1 MEEREIDLFD
11 LIADI
16 LAHWRSVLIAML
28 VGAVLL
34 GAFGYVKSY
43 KEFQN
48 TQNEQVTV
56 SNTNDTTREEKIK
69 RMKESLGDDLLAGVD
84 SVIVWE
90 NKYDLKE
97 IYYKNS
103 LYMQLD
109 PLHVVQKEL
118 VYQIQV
124 EDNSAGSK
132 FGIVYGN
139 VIKNVGL
146 YDWIEQQTRMDAAY
160 VGELISADAQSG
172 MGVADDE
179 KQILL
184 SDSNCVKIVIMQ
196 KDEESCEKL
205 ADAVKEYLA
214 MQQENLSQEIGNHEL
229 ILLSETMGT
238 VSNTEVLDKQ
248 TSYRDE
254 ISSLK
259 ESIAKAY
266 KKNYM
271 VPEANVRV
279 EINEKTGK
287 IRLFEIRTVVDDLE
301 DEDLEV
307 SLDEAHDI
315 NPNYQVGDIV
325 ETEADVDHI
334 GRLAAIQ
341 TKQLFRQKIRETEK
355 ETLYNEF
362 ADKKDD
368 IITGIVDRVEPKF
381 AIINIGKT
389 GAFLGLNQQIP
400 GETLHEGQHVK
411 VYVSDVDRGTKGTH
425 IVVSRTE
432 PQFVRRLFELE
443 VPEVYDGTVE
453 IKSVSREPGERSKI
467 AVYTAVEGLDP
478 IGSCVGPKGSRVKNV
493 VDELHGEMIDI
504 VEWSSDPVVY
514 ISHALSPSDVLTVS
528 VDEEKHSALVIVP
541 DDQLSLAIGKRGQN
555 ARLAVRLT
563 GWKIDI
569 KSLSEATELGLMEQI
584 QQKEELPVDET
595 FQDEFAQEMLDKQEE
610 KETVVEEK
618 ENTENEVEEVTS
630 ESDVEDYED
639 FDDYEDDEYSKYD
652 EDIDYDEY
660 DKYYDE
666 D

>member
-1 MEEREIDLFD
+1 M
-11 LIADI
+11 A
-16 LAHWRSVLIAML
+16 
-28 VGAVLL
+28 
-34 GAFGYVKSY
+34 
-43 KEFQN
+43 
-48 TQNEQVTV
+48 
-56 SNTNDTTREEKIK
+56 SNRKFMSALNALCEEK
-69 RMKESLGDDLLAGVD
+69 
-84 SVIVWE
+84 
-90 NKYDLKE
+90 
-97 IYYKNS
+97 
-103 LYMQLD
+103 
-109 PLHVVQKEL
+109 
-118 VYQIQV
+118 
-124 EDNSAGSK
+124 
-132 FGIVYGN
+132 GI
-139 VIKNVGL
+139 
-146 YDWIEQQTRMDAAY
+146 
-160 VGELISADAQSG
+160 
-172 MGVADDE
+172 E
-179 KQILL
+179 KDVFLE
-184 SDSNCVKIVIMQ
+184 M
-196 KDEESCEKL
+196 
-205 ADAVKEYLA
+205 
-214 MQQENLSQEIGNHEL
+214 
-229 ILLSETMGT
+229 
-238 VSNTEVLDKQ
+238 
-248 TSYRDE
+248 
-254 ISSLK
+254 LK

-355 ETLYNEF
+355 ENEF

-584 QQKEELPVDET
+584 QQKEESPVDET
-595 FQDEFAQEMLDKQEE
+595 FQDEFAQEMLDNQEE

-618 ENTENEVEEVTS
+618 ENIENEVEEVTS

>member
-1 MEEREIDLFD
+1 M
-11 LIADI
+11 A
-16 LAHWRSVLIAML
+16 
-28 VGAVLL
+28 
-34 GAFGYVKSY
+34 
-43 KEFQN
+43 
-48 TQNEQVTV
+48 
-56 SNTNDTTREEKIK
+56 SNRKFMSALNALCEEK
-69 RMKESLGDDLLAGVD
+69 
-84 SVIVWE
+84 
-90 NKYDLKE
+90 
-97 IYYKNS
+97 
-103 LYMQLD
+103 
-109 PLHVVQKEL
+109 
-118 VYQIQV
+118 
-124 EDNSAGSK
+124 
-132 FGIVYGN
+132 GI
-139 VIKNVGL
+139 
-146 YDWIEQQTRMDAAY
+146 
-160 VGELISADAQSG
+160 
-172 MGVADDE
+172 E
-179 KQILL
+179 KDVFLE
-184 SDSNCVKIVIMQ
+184 M
-196 KDEESCEKL
+196 
-205 ADAVKEYLA
+205 
-214 MQQENLSQEIGNHEL
+214 
-229 ILLSETMGT
+229 
-238 VSNTEVLDKQ
+238 
-248 TSYRDE
+248 
-254 ISSLK
+254 LK

-315 NPNYQVGDIV
+315 NPNYQVV

-569 KSLSEATELGLMEQI
+569 KSLSEATELGLMEKI

-595 FQDEFAQEMLDKQEE
+595 FQDEFAQEMLDNQEE

-639 FDDYEDDEYSKYD
+639 YDDYEDDEYSKYD

>member
-146 YDWIEQQTRMDAAY
+146 YDWIEQQTGMDAAY
-160 VGELISADAQSG
+160 VGELISADVKSG
-172 MGVADDE
+172 MTIADGT
-179 KQILL
+179 QVLL

-205 ADAVKEYLA
+205 ADAAKEYIA

-259 ESIAKAY
+259 ESITKKKAEFTEEQKQY
-266 KKNYM
+266 YNLLTQNDSEIVDTTQDAAAESVTVQKPSISIKYVVLGAVIFAFVYAMILCLMYIFNGKLRASDELQNLYHIPQMGLIVKDSKKKLLPDKWVDNLRNHGKRKFAPAQSM
-271 VPEANVRV
+271 ELAVAAVKIAAVKNGLDHVCLMGCNLAEGADNVC
-279 EINEKTGK
+279 ESIKHA
-287 IRLFEIRTVVDDLE
+287 L
-301 DEDLEV
+301 
-307 SLDEAHDI
+307 
-315 NPNYQVGDIV
+315 
-325 ETEADVDHI
+325 
-334 GRLAAIQ
+334 
-341 TKQLFRQKIRETEK
+341 EK
-355 ETLYNEF
+355 EQIAVTILDNVLYNAEAMEKLENEEGVVLVEKACSTLYNE
-362 ADKKDD
+362 
-368 IITGIVDRVEPKF
+368 
-381 AIINIGKT
+381 
-389 GAFLGLNQQIP
+389 
-400 GETLHEGQHVK
+400 
-411 VYVSDVDRGTKGTH
+411 
-425 IVVSRTE
+425 
-432 PQFVRRLFELE
+432 
-443 VPEVYDGTVE
+443 
-453 IKSVSREPGERSKI
+453 VSREI
-467 AVYTAVEGLDP
+467 
-478 IGSCVGPKGSRVKNV
+478 
-493 VDELHGEMIDI
+493 ELLNRQDI
-504 VEWSSDPVVY
+504 M
-514 ISHALSPSDVLTVS
+514 VLGG
-528 VDEEKHSALVIVP
+528 I
-541 DDQLSLAIGKRGQN
+541 
-555 ARLAVRLT
+555 
-563 GWKIDI
+563 
-569 KSLSEATELGLMEQI
+569 
-584 QQKEELPVDET
+584 
-595 FQDEFAQEMLDKQEE
+595 
-610 KETVVEEK
+610 VVE
-618 ENTENEVEEVTS
+618 
-630 ESDVEDYED
+630 
-639 FDDYEDDEYSKYD
+639 
-652 EDIDYDEY
+652 
-660 DKYYDE
+660 
-666 D
+666 

>member
-1 MEEREIDLFD
+1 M
-11 LIADI
+11 A
-16 LAHWRSVLIAML
+16 
-28 VGAVLL
+28 
-34 GAFGYVKSY
+34 
-43 KEFQN
+43 
-48 TQNEQVTV
+48 
-56 SNTNDTTREEKIK
+56 SNRKFMSALNALCEEK
-69 RMKESLGDDLLAGVD
+69 
-84 SVIVWE
+84 
-90 NKYDLKE
+90 
-97 IYYKNS
+97 
-103 LYMQLD
+103 
-109 PLHVVQKEL
+109 
-118 VYQIQV
+118 
-124 EDNSAGSK
+124 
-132 FGIVYGN
+132 GI
-139 VIKNVGL
+139 
-146 YDWIEQQTRMDAAY
+146 
-160 VGELISADAQSG
+160 
-172 MGVADDE
+172 E
-179 KQILL
+179 KDVFLE
-184 SDSNCVKIVIMQ
+184 M
-196 KDEESCEKL
+196 
-205 ADAVKEYLA
+205 
-214 MQQENLSQEIGNHEL
+214 
-229 ILLSETMGT
+229 
-238 VSNTEVLDKQ
+238 
-248 TSYRDE
+248 
-254 ISSLK
+254 LK

-341 TKQLFRQKIRETEK
+341 TKQLFRQKIR

-569 KSLSEATELGLMEQI
+569 KSLSEATELGLMEKI

-595 FQDEFAQEMLDKQEE
+595 FQDEFAQEMLDNQEE
-610 KETVVEEK
+610 KETVVVEK
-618 ENTENEVEEVTS
+618 ENIENEVEEVTS

-639 FDDYEDDEYSKYD
+639 YDDYEDDEYSKYD

>member
-1 MEEREIDLFD
+1 M
-11 LIADI
+11 A
-16 LAHWRSVLIAML
+16 
-28 VGAVLL
+28 
-34 GAFGYVKSY
+34 
-43 KEFQN
+43 
-48 TQNEQVTV
+48 
-56 SNTNDTTREEKIK
+56 SNRKFMSALNALCEEK
-69 RMKESLGDDLLAGVD
+69 
-84 SVIVWE
+84 
-90 NKYDLKE
+90 
-97 IYYKNS
+97 
-103 LYMQLD
+103 
-109 PLHVVQKEL
+109 
-118 VYQIQV
+118 
-124 EDNSAGSK
+124 
-132 FGIVYGN
+132 GI
-139 VIKNVGL
+139 
-146 YDWIEQQTRMDAAY
+146 
-160 VGELISADAQSG
+160 
-172 MGVADDE
+172 E
-179 KQILL
+179 KDVFLE
-184 SDSNCVKIVIMQ
+184 M
-196 KDEESCEKL
+196 
-205 ADAVKEYLA
+205 
-214 MQQENLSQEIGNHEL
+214 
-229 ILLSETMGT
+229 
-238 VSNTEVLDKQ
+238 
-248 TSYRDE
+248 
-254 ISSLK
+254 LK

-279 EINEKTGK
+279 EINEKTEK

-493 VDELHGEMIDI
+493 VDE
-504 VEWSSDPVVY
+504 
-514 ISHALSPSDVLTVS
+514 
-528 VDEEKHSALVIVP
+528 EKHSALVIVP

-595 FQDEFAQEMLDKQEE
+595 FQDEFAQEMLDNQEE
-610 KETVVEEK
+610 KETIVEEK
-618 ENTENEVEEVTS
+618 ENIENEVEEVTS